1 MHKSVVAAEKML
13 VKIMERAQWLYQH
26 AKEGIA
32 TGSSLDHFLEPFSG
46 KIEDI
51 DLAAYCQLDDI
62 DILSA
67 IKKWQHHSDKVL
79 SILCTRI
86 LNRKCYKCKMQSEPI
101 NENDWNKAS
110 AQVKATFNLSDEE
123 LPFLCFKGEAS
134 NTLYKQG
141 DETIKILLKNGEL
154 STISDIDNALINES
168 LSAPVKKFYICLL
181 NE

>member
-1 MHKSVVAAEKML
+1 
-13 VKIMERAQWLYQH
+13 
-26 AKEGIA
+26 
-32 TGSSLDHFLEPFSG
+32 
-46 KIEDI
+46 
-51 DLAAYCQLDDI
+51 
-62 DILSA
+62 
-67 IKKWQHHSDKVL
+67 
-79 SILCTRI
+79 
-86 LNRKCYKCKMQSEPI
+86 MQSEPI